1 MTPGRVAPKARVG
14 LVSTAALAAATFLAC
29 RVGPSTH
36 DAPDAAASAPL
47 AHEGPSA
54 AGTDGAPS
62 PAEPHHREKATSS
75 GESFTADW
83 FTFRLASVGLRIVDV
98 GASRELGRA
107 LETDDD
113 LLAVN
118 AGFFDDHDAP
128 LGLSRSRG
136 ATLSA
141 FAPKLSGGVL
151 EVDGDTGALFE
162 TETYDKKRTPAFAV
176 QCRPRLV
183 VSGHANVRS
192 DDKKRAE
199 RTTLCLRDGGKVLS
213 VVVLENEERGP
224 SLFATGHYLETR
236 GCHDALSLDGGPSTG
251 VVYRSAGG
259 PVELPLRG
267 PIRQAIVIRR
277 R

>member
-1 MTPGRVAPKARVG
+1 M
-14 LVSTAALAAATFLAC
+14 
-29 RVGPSTH
+29 
-36 DAPDAAASAPL
+36 
-47 AHEGPSA
+47 
-54 AGTDGAPS
+54 
-62 PAEPHHREKATSS
+62 S

-83 FTFRLASVGLRIVDV
+83 FTFPLATVGLRIVDV
-98 GASRELGRA
+98 GASRELLRA
-107 LETDDD
+107 LEADDD
-113 LLAVN
+113 VLAVN
-118 AGFFDDHDAP
+118 AGFFDEHDAP

-151 EVDGDTGALFE
+151 EVDGDTATLFE

-183 VSGHANVRS
+183 VAGRANVRS

-199 RTTLCLRDGGKVLS
+199 RTALCLRDGGKTLS

-224 SLFATGHYLETR
+224 SLFATGHYLEAR

-251 VVYRSAGG
+251 VVYRGPG
-259 PVELPLRG
+259 EPVELPLRG

-277 R
+277 RSP